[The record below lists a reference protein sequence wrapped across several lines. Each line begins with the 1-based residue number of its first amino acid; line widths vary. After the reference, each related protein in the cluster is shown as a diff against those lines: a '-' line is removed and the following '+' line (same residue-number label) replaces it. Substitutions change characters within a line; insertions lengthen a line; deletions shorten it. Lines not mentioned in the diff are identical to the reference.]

1 MLVGLMLTRPNG
13 NVTNWKVKL
22 KDKRHRIHFSSSFYC
37 FWWNKQF
44 WVKKSKSRKTKPCLA
59 TSPFKNETFFQLLL
73 TSQLPNTNTV
83 TWLVISTRNM
93 ARTRKRRGGRGGGR
107 GKEMVT
113 KWCHLQ
119 EVQIVREF
127 VAASPN
133 HEPNTM
139 KKLRLVL
146 LMEDKQAREWGHI
159 QEVGGQTTGSCGVT
173 AELMGLIEEKHR
185 LNCYYWADL

>member
-59 TSPFKNETFFQLLL
+59 TSPFKNETFFQPLL

-93 ARTRKRRGGRGGGR
+93 ARTRKRRRKRKGDGDQVVPPTGSSDCQR
-107 GKEMVT
+107 VCSCFT
-113 KWCHLQ
+113 KPRTKHN
-119 EVQIVREF
+119 EKAE
-127 VAASPN
+127 
-133 HEPNTM
+133 
-139 KKLRLVL
+139 
-146 LMEDKQAREWGHI
+146 ARAPH
-159 QEVGGQTTGSCGVT
+159 GGQAGPWMRSHPGSGRSN
-173 AELMGLIEEKHR
+173 HR
-185 LNCYYWADL
+185 KLWRHCWADGFDGGETQPQLLLLSLPLGAD